1 MENKLFN
8 ENESQI
14 LSDIILHRRDIRGNR
29 FTREEV
35 TEEDLN
41 EILLA
46 GINAP
51 SVGFS
56 QPWKFVVIQSA
67 ETKKEVHKSF
77 LEENAKAHTI
87 FKETFTKEELHKS
100 ELYSDL
106 KLEGVLESPIN
117 IAVYYTP
124 SPTPTLGQTSMKEV
138 GLYSVV
144 CAIQNMWLKARSLN
158 LGMGWV
164 SIVDPRKVNKILNSP
179 KKLKLVAYL
188 CLGHV
193 SEFPEIPELETIK
206 WEKKKQLE
214 DVMVMENFQ

>member
-14 LSDIILHRRDIRGNR
+14 LSDIILHRRVIRGNR

-77 LEENAKAHTI
+77 LEENAKAP
-87 FKETFTKEELHKS
+87 
-100 ELYSDL
+100 Y
-106 KLEGVLESPIN
+106 
-117 IAVYYTP
+117 
-124 SPTPTLGQTSMKEV
+124 
-138 GLYSVV
+138 
-144 CAIQNMWLKARSLN
+144 
-158 LGMGWV
+158 
-164 SIVDPRKVNKILNSP
+164 
-179 KKLKLVAYL
+179 
-188 CLGHV
+188 
-193 SEFPEIPELETIK
+193 
-206 WEKKKQLE
+206 
-214 DVMVMENFQ
+214 NFQRNIYQRRAS